1 MSRRLDYRLWLG
13 PRRQLRSRLPLSQSS
28 LRHASGNAKRSVLES
43 LTKPT
48 PSQLLRFA
56 LTGSTQPVQNGVL
69 PKTSQDRHL
78 EELFSEQWPLN
89 TSPPPPLWSSLQQR
103 TAAPCK
109 TEVLRGMEKDIQN
122 LNHLRSLIERNVND
136 PLGGMILQTGHCRFL
151 AQALKRCQR
160 SDSYGEILSA
170 INGIL
175 MRLEKLRAPVS
186 PSLFVLGMYYSCL
199 AFSASALKRYL
210 EGYISLRPPRLDL
223 DSCAPLVDALL
234 VSLQLLPFQEPGY
247 DSSEMR
253 SVVTGES
260 ADGCFSEHNLH
271 SIMCWADYR
280 DSTHSVGPYL
290 SLLARLQSDRTL
302 QDIWDRMTKRLR
314 PESPHTFH
322 SAYGCVKALVDVGNH
337 RKAVT
342 YLRQISKCANG
353 NLPSLSDFE
362 GLKGLLAAERV
373 AHAIPQLAGK
383 EYPSILEAQ
392 LEDMEKRLGITWNR
406 RKSVHT
412 SISDP
417 LYISSNQ
424 PILTVDGDSA
434 GYGSN
439 MRLIAE
445 IEALGCSKSMLELG
459 RVANLLDEFEGDHIR
474 VFIPNEDA
482 APYDFAWF
490 PQRSPIE
497 LPNDSLSVGI
507 DRNEAWSPS
516 TLGLLR
522 VRPHRHG
529 VSLVTENCLHLM
541 QLGYLVARP
550 KSAQGPFLEAAQSW
564 EETGHIV
571 TWDRA
576 FGRFIVVFVGKSR
589 EPLDAEKQL
598 FAPNL
603 SFGLDPVM
611 RVCPGKDLPGQKDST
626 PQFGHSY
633 SMYCVDA
640 DPGPDLV
647 FETTS

>member
-1 MSRRLDYRLWLG
+1 MASEHFT
-13 PRRQLRSRLPLSQSS
+13 SSTSVELSPTKNRSS
-28 LRHASGNAKRSVLES
+28 L
-43 LTKPT
+43 
-48 PSQLLRFA
+48 
-56 LTGSTQPVQNGVL
+56 
-69 PKTSQDRHL
+69 
-78 EELFSEQWPLN
+78 
-89 TSPPPPLWSSLQQR
+89 
-103 TAAPCK
+103 
-109 TEVLRGMEKDIQN
+109 
-122 LNHLRSLIERNVND
+122 
-136 PLGGMILQTGHCRFL
+136 FL

-223 DSCAPLVDALL
+223 DSCTPLVDALL

-247 DSSEMR
+247 DSK
-253 SVVTGES
+253 
-260 ADGCFSEHNLH
+260 HNLH

-373 AHAIPQLAGK
+373 AYAIPQLAGK

-412 SISDP
+412 SISNP

-439 MRLIAE
+439 MRLVAE

-459 RVANLLDEFEGDHIR
+459 KVANLLDEFEGDYIR
-474 VFIPNEDA
+474 IFIPNEDA

-497 LPNDSLSVGI
+497 LPNDSLLVGI

-522 VRPHRHG
+522 
-529 VSLVTENCLHLM
+529 
-541 QLGYLVARP
+541 LGYLVARP
-550 KSAQGPFLEAAQSW
+550 KSAQGAFLEAAQSW

-598 FAPNL
+598 FTPNL
-603 SFGLDPVM
+603 SFGLDAVM
-611 RVCPGKDLPGQKDST
+611 RVCPGKDLPGQTDST
-626 PQFGHSY
+626 PPFGHSY